1 MVLFRVVQS
10 SECNECWA
18 AIHADKIELGTT
30 DSSLILDFKHGYSGM
45 FHRSR
50 RRRAARWQDLHVFP
64 TQDDSRKLK
73 AGCRVSSLGHRR
85 ARAWVKICRKYSQSS
100 STSIDLITR
109 HSFRILNN
117 VRNSGKRYLHSPTPW
132 SSPWPHALWPPSARP
147 CCGPRRRRCRS
158 RPCPAPGPPCTAS
171 QTALLTA
178 GTFSPVST

>member
-132 SSPWPHALWPPSARP
+132 SSPWPRAWWPPSARP

-171 QTALLTA
+171 QTALLTV
-178 GTFSPVST
+178 GTFSPVIS

>member
-117 VRNSGKRYLHSPTPW
+117 VRNSGKRYLHSPTP
-132 SSPWPHALWPPSARP
+132 
-147 CCGPRRRRCRS
+147 
-158 RPCPAPGPPCTAS
+158 
-171 QTALLTA
+171 
-178 GTFSPVST
+178 